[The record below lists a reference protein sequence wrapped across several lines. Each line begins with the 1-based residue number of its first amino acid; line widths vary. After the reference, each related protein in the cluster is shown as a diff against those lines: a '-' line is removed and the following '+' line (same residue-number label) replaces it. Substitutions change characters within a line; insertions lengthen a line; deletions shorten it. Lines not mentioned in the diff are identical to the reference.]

1 MGDLGPE
8 TPQAAL
14 TRANSLGRLA
24 RFEVYRYALPLERPL
39 TLKGIVLHQRAGLL
53 VRLTSESG
61 HAGWGDVAPLPA
73 FSRETVEE
81 AQAQLFRLQPVLL
94 GRPAI
99 ASGAMPS
106 HSVLPEL
113 PREQLVSSVR
123 FGLEQALWSLGAARA
138 GTSLAAIMAPNPA
151 PRVPFNAL
159 LMGTGDE
166 VLEAARRIRAQG
178 YPAVKLK
185 VGRQSVEEDVAL
197 TRAVRGVLG
206 PDVGFRLDANR
217 AWTLSQATAF
227 ADGISGCRLEYT
239 EEPLADATQM
249 PALVAACGL
258 PVALDE
264 SLVGLPVRRLS
275 EHTYAHA
282 IVLKPTLLG
291 GLAHALKMAQQART
305 LGMKPVISS
314 AFQSGVGLLALL
326 ALASA
331 TGEGRVP
338 AGLDTY
344 RTLAADVLRE
354 RLPLDESEVDMQAL
368 ARRTWEIDEARLE
381 KV

>member
-8 TPQAAL
+8 TSQAAL
-14 TRANSLGRLA
+14 TQANSLGRLA
-24 RFEVYRYALPLERPL
+24 CFEVYRYALPLERPL
-39 TLKGIVLHQRAGLL
+39 MLKGSTLHQRAGLL

-61 HAGWGDVAPLPA
+61 HAGWGDVASLPA
-73 FSRETVEE
+73 FSRETMAET
-81 AQAQLFRLQPVLL
+81 QAQLLRLQPVLL
-94 GRPAI
+94 GRPVI
-99 ASGAMPS
+99 ASGATS
-106 HSVLPEL
+106 FHSVLPEL
-113 PREQLVSSVR
+113 PGEQLVSSVR
-123 FGLEQALWSLGAARA
+123 FGLEQALWSLGAALEA
-138 GTSLAAIMAPNPA
+138 TSLAAMMAPNPA
-151 PRVPFNAL
+151 PRVVLNAL

-166 VLEAARRIRAQG
+166 VLEAARRMRAQG

-197 TRAVRGVLG
+197 TRAVRGALG
-206 PDVGFRLDANR
+206 PDVGLRLDANR

-227 ADGISGCRLEYT
+227 ADGISGCRLEYI

-249 PALVAACGL
+249 PALVAASGL

-264 SLVGLPVRRLS
+264 SLVGLPAERLV
-275 EHTYAHA
+275 EHIYAQA
-282 IVLKPTLLG
+282 VVLKPTLVG
-291 GLAHALKMAQQART
+291 GLAHALKMAQQAHA

-314 AFQSGVGLLALL
+314 AFESGVGLLALL

-344 RTLAADVLRE
+344 HTLAADVLQH
-354 RLPLDESEVDMQAL
+354 RLPLDKSEVDIQAL
-368 ARRTWEIDEARLE
+368 AEHTWPVDERRLE